1 METVHNRDYNNIP
14 IGLAVRGSINDEYTY
29 RVRPGNGFY
38 DAKKGK
44 VYQDKYA
51 YFVPGSINN
60 AASQPYRQQWIA
72 AVHKWKE
79 DLSDADKQQY
89 NHIAMRGLHMS
100 GYNLFMRR
108 AMKGEIDMYVDR
120 GDPAAYDYAKEDL
133 DLDGAWHDLD
143 LSALVPAGAK
153 AVFIMGH
160 IEGTAVDWGI
170 IFRKKGNTN
179 EVNHGGME
187 TLRAGVERHR
197 SSTVSL
203 DADRVIQYK
212 ADNQSWTTLDL
223 SVRGWWT

>member
-143 LSALVPAGAK
+143 LCPLFSISASGSVGPRLTFSQRKSGPQVRIQK
-153 AVFIMGH
+153 AQ
-160 IEGTAVDWGI
+160 
-170 IFRKKGNTN
+170 
-179 EVNHGGME
+179 
-187 TLRAGVERHR
+187 
-197 SSTVSL
+197 L
-203 DADRVIQYK
+203 DALSVPQLLERSYFVEAYEHWNTLTIENK
-212 ADNQSWTTLDL
+212 ADWTAFNR
-223 SVRGWWT
+223 V